1 MINND
6 KWISSLPKIN
16 TEFSQTINQ
25 LNHDKWINT
34 IPKKNTY
41 NSVKKYSLKKY
52 SLITTLFVCGLLF
65 VSVVKN
71 ETRNLQKEINT
82 LKASVSVIKF
92 NLDQAILDNEVIT
105 SPENI
110 SLLAEEYLNIDLVS
124 YKKSQIK
131 QLGYENEKFAEI
143 SKIKKE
149 RTNKKNIKSLS
160 DSIKTQ
166 VAKKVEIKKT
176 EIRKLQEL
184 YYSPKSIPDEI
195 KTQVVIKIE
204 EKKAELRNIYR
215 EPKDILTFEK
225 IGKWTVVQVVKVF
238 LGMPVIPGR

>member
-1 MINND
+1 MINQNR
-6 KWISSLPKIN
+6 WIDSLPKTNISAN
-16 TEFSQTINQ
+16 KITEQ
-25 LNHDKWINT
+25 LDHNKWINT
-34 IPKKNTY
+34 IPLPKKTY
-41 NSVKKYSLKKY
+41 SSAKKYSLMA
-52 SLITTLFVCGLLF
+52 ILFICGLLF

-92 NLDQAILDNEVIT
+92 NLDQAILDYEVIT

-160 DSIKTQ
+160 VLIVSH
-166 VAKKVEIKKT
+166 
-176 EIRKLQEL
+176 
-184 YYSPKSIPDEI
+184 
-195 KTQVVIKIE
+195 
-204 EKKAELRNIYR
+204 RNITKKFVDRYY
-215 EPKDILTFEK
+215 KLSDGKLT
-225 IGKWTVVQVVKVF
+225 
-238 LGMPVIPGR
+238 